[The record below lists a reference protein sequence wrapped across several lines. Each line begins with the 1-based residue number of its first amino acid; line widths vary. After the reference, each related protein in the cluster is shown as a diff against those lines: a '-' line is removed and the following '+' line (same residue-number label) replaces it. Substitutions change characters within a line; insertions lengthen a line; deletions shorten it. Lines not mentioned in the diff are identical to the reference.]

1 MACEWNEL
9 PVRVYYEDTDAQ
21 GIVYFASYLR
31 FMERGRTEW
40 LRERGL
46 EQQRLLTE
54 EQLCFS
60 LVETSVRFRRPARF
74 DDRLMILTRLSEKGR
89 ARVSFEQ
96 HVRRTDGA
104 GELLCSADCT
114 AACLDTA
121 TLRPRRLPA
130 DLLSDGP

>member
-1 MACEWNEL
+1 MAAEWYEL

-40 LRERGL
+40 LREHGL
-46 EQQRLLTE
+46 GQQRLLV
-54 EQLCFS
+54 EQRLCFS
-60 LVETSVRFRRPARF
+60 LVDTNVRFLRPARF
-74 DDRLMILTRLSEKGR
+74 DDQLMILTRVSSKGR

-96 HVRRTDGA
+96 LVRRA
-104 GELLCSADCT
+104 EEILCRAECT
-114 AACLDTA
+114 AACLDA
-121 TLRPRRLPA
+121 GSLKPRRLPG